1 VQQSQC
7 QEQPKYNPTSNN
19 ATVTRIQ
26 FRLPSG
32 NSYTGQ
38 FEPSNTLRT
47 LRTYVTENIDLPFR
61 QFAMSTSFPRRELTN
76 EENDKTLLEL
86 ELVPTAVILIL
97 PLKNVNEIRFSLVK
111 YHTLLIIFILCFL
124 YVSSLMSQQW
134 YLQHKTLD
142 SSLASYGPF
151 SHLLF
156 VFTIT

>member
-1 VQQSQC
+1 MQQSQC
-7 QEQPKYNPTSNN
+7 QEQPKQYNAAPSN

-32 NSYTGQ
+32 SSHTGQ

-47 LRTYVTENIDLPFR
+47 LRTYVAENSDLPFR

-97 PLKNVNEIRFSLVK
+97 PLKNVNKLRFS
-111 YHTLLIIFILCFL
+111 FL
-124 YVSSLMSQQW
+124 
-134 YLQHKTLD
+134 
-142 SSLASYGPF
+142 
-151 SHLLF
+151 
-156 VFTIT
+156 